1 MGPISGSGTQ
11 ISMPAASHTESV
23 EAKRTALQSMLLK
36 KALEAQRQQGEETA
50 NAFVGKGQVID
61 IRV

>member
-1 MGPISGSGTQ
+1 MGPISGSGSQ
-11 ISMPAASHTESV
+11 VSMPAAAGAQSV

-36 KALEAQRQQGEETA
+36 KALEAQRQQSEQAA
-50 NAFVGKGQVID
+50 NAFEGKGQVID